1 MKAVNATADQI
12 YAALL
17 QGTVTNELQRL
28 CTVRTKQ
35 YFADLWA
42 CSGNGLSVQQLEA
55 LIKMAPTKEEVEKLE
70 SYDGDVG
77 SLVAAE
83 RLVKVALTIPCAF
96 ARVEAMLYRETFA
109 DEVSHIRKSF
119 AMLEVANPDS

>member
-1 MKAVNATADQI
+1 MAESTTPL
-12 YAALL
+12 YARNNTSLIFALSWFCRV
-17 QGTVTNELQRL
+17 G
-28 CTVRTKQ
+28 
-35 YFADLWA
+35 
-42 CSGNGLSVQQLEA
+42 SGNGLSVQQLEA

-70 SYDGDVG
+70 SYDGDIG

-109 DEVSHIRKSF
+109 DEVIHIRKSF
-119 AMLEVANPDS
+119 AVLEVGHS